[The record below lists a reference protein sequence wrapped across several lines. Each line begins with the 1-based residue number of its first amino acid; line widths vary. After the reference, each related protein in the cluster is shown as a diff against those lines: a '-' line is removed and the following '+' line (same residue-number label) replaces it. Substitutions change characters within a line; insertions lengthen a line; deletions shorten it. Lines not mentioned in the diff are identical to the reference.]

1 MAKQATKMKKTAKVA
16 TKPAAKSQIQSK
28 TVAPAASSN
37 PTPNELASLNA
48 TAQDSPS
55 IWDKL
60 LGYLP
65 TFGTKG
71 SQKKASADTN
81 NNQKER
87 AYRKAM
93 QSALSQLGLYS
104 EAFDDTPNIDK
115 AAKAKMPQ
123 YEKWLSDKQRS
134 SGYMFDGDNA
144 LSMMKQIG
152 YKADEN
158 LPDDMKIALFNDW
171 LTKQKSLGMDPM
183 AVRNEWGDPR
193 AVADFLK
200 TAAEAAGGFTTPE
213 QILWQ
218 GRGSNKTY
226 SGRST
231 QAQLLPTGSSY
242 TK

>member
-1 MAKQATKMKKTAKVA
+1 MAKQATKMKKAAKSA
-16 TKPAAKSQIQSK
+16 AKPAAKQQIQSK

-37 PTPNELASLNA
+37 PTPNELDSINA

-55 IWDKL
+55 FLDKIFSWFSP
-60 LGYLP
+60 YKV
-65 TFGTKG
+65 KG
-71 SQKKASADTN
+71 SQKEATASAKTGH
-81 NNQKER
+81 QEQ

-93 QSALSQLGLYS
+93 QRAFSQLNIYS
-104 EAFDDTPNIDK
+104 PEFDDTPNIDK
-115 AAKAKMPQ
+115 AAKAKMKT
-123 YEKWLSDKQRS
+123 YEQWLSDRQRN
-134 SGYMFDGDNA
+134 SGDIFEGENA
-144 LSMMKQIG
+144 LAMMKQLG

-171 LTKQKSLGMDPM
+171 LIKQKSMGMDPM

-193 AVADFLK
+193 AVAEFLK

-231 QAQLLPTGSSY
+231 QAQLLPTGSGY
-242 TK
+242 IK

>member
-16 TKPAAKSQIQSK
+16 AKPAAKSQIQSK

-55 IWDKL
+55 LWDKL

-71 SQKKASADTN
+71 SQKKAAGTN
-81 NNQKER
+81 TEQQER
-87 AYRKAM
+87 AYNKAM
-93 QSALSQLGLYS
+93 QRALSYLGVYAK
-104 EAFDDTPNIDK
+104 EFDDTPNIDK

-123 YEKWLSDKQRS
+123 YEKWLSDRQRS
-134 SGYMFDGDNA
+134 SGDMFEGENA
-144 LSMMKQIG
+144 RALMKQLG
-152 YKADEN
+152 YKPDEN
-158 LPDDMKIALFNDW
+158 LPDDMQVAVFNKW
-171 LTKQKSLGMDPM
+171 IEKQKAMGMDPM
-183 AVRNEWGDPR
+183 AIRNEWGDPR

-213 QILWQ
+213 QIMWQ

-242 TK
+242 IK